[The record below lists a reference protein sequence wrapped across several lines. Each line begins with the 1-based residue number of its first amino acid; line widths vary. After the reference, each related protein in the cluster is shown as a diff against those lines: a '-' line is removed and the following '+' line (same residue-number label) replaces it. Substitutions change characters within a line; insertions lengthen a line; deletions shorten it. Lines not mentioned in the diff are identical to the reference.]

1 MPCKKGS
8 LVESLL
14 PTKKWQSSKNKQNWV
29 KQHQESFNHQ
39 TKLPPKN
46 ISFKTGSQ
54 VESLLATKKWK
65 SFSWTLRKI
74 LYQICSDFS
83 YKHVRMVMDVASLL
97 YTKKSRVQFHPLTKE
112 NVLTFFFQ
120 FLSLLL
126 RALYCQLEEPRT
138 NDWPRKKKAI
148 KKNKKNFSF
157 TSASMSE
164 WSWMFRHCSA
174 RKNPG
179 FESIRRPEETF
190 WLFFF
195 HFLPLLLL

>member
-8 LVESLL
+8 LVESRL

-39 TKLPPKN
+39 TKFPPKN

-97 YTKKSRVQFHPLTKE
+97 YTKKSRVQFPSTDQIKCFAFFSSNSFLYYYELYIASSESPLRM
-112 NVLTFFFQ
+112 VL
-120 FLSLLL
+120 
-126 RALYCQLEEPRT
+126 
-138 NDWPRKKKAI
+138 
-148 KKNKKNFSF
+148 
-157 TSASMSE
+157 
-164 WSWMFRHCSA
+164 
-174 RKNPG
+174 
-179 FESIRRPEETF
+179 
-190 WLFFF
+190 
-195 HFLPLLLL
+195 